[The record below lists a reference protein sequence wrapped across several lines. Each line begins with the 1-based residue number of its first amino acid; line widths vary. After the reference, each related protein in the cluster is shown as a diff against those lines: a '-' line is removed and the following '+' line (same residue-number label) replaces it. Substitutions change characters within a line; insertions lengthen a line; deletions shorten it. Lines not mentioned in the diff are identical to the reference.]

1 MADDVTVI
9 VVGYNHGRFIEKCLD
24 SIAAQTLQPSRVI
37 VMDDASPDR
46 TGEVATAWSAR
57 TGYDIDVRINPTNVG
72 LCATLN
78 RALDTITTPFYAY
91 ISGDDHMEPN
101 RFAEQVPVM
110 RHAPADCAAVYSDAH
125 IEDEHGA
132 RTGVLASAH
141 FGWPE
146 VLEGSDE
153 LFDQILEHSWIPAPS
168 VLLRTDAVKGVAG
181 YDPDLYFE
189 DLDLWL
195 RLLGRGHTFRCVPK
209 PLVTFRVHSASLGS
223 TTFDH
228 ENVRFIQAL
237 RLILHKQLDGAT
249 DERRT
254 KLQHKLWWLAVRA
267 ARQGVRD
274 DGVPRDLVEFR
285 QSAEVAHPLRAATVA
300 LVRGFA
306 AGSKGAS

>member
-37 VMDDASPDR
+37 VMDDASPDQ

-91 ISGDDHMEPN
+91 ISGDDHMESN
-101 RFAEQVPVM
+101 RLAEQVPAM
-110 RHAPADCAAVYSDAH
+110 RAAPPDCAAVYSDAF

-132 RTGVLASAH
+132 RTGVLASEH

-146 VLEGSDE
+146 VLEGSHE
-153 LFDQILEHSWIPAPS
+153 VYDQMLNENWIPAPS
-168 VLLRTDAVKGVAG
+168 VLLRTEAVKGVGG

-195 RLLGRGHTFRCVPK
+195 RLLGRGHSFRCVSR

-223 TTFDH
+223 TTFHH
-228 ENVRFIQAL
+228 ENLRFIQAL
-237 RLILHKQLDGAT
+237 RIILHKQLVGASPRHRAT
-249 DERRT
+249 VER
-254 KLQHKLWWLAVRA
+254 KLWWLAVRSA
-267 ARQGVRD
+267 KLGVRSKS
-274 DGVPRDLVEFR
+274 VVRDLFVLR
-285 QSAEVAHPLRAATVA
+285 HSAGLAHPLRASASAVA
-300 LVRGFA
+300 RGLFS
-306 AGSKGAS
+306 AGH